1 MLWFYSSSASALSQ
15 SIPGPS
21 ASDESSARHG
31 RQEDDEIVFRLD
43 LADDRDMED
52 IVLIFEA
59 FRSVQYG

>member
-1 MLWFYSSSASALSQ
+1 MLWFYSSPASAPSQ
-15 SIPGPS
+15 SITGQS
-21 ASDESSARHG
+21 ASDESIARHG

>member
-15 SIPGPS
+15 SITGQS
-21 ASDESSARHG
+21 ASDESIARHG
-31 RQEDDEIVFRLD
+31 KQEDDEIVFRID